1 MILADVNVLLY
12 AIDER
17 STRHAAARAWLE
29 GRLTGPETFAFAWS
43 VLTAFLRLSTRA
55 SVFVRPLTPQEA
67 FDLVDDWLAQP
78 NVVVVHP
85 GERHARILRELLFP
99 LGTAANLVPDAHL
112 AALSIEHGATVATSD
127 HDFGRFAGIHWADPL
142 ADPA

>member
-85 GERHARILRELLFP
+85 GERHARILRELLVP

-127 HDFGRFAGIHWADPL
+127 HDFGRFAGIHWADSL